1 MRRPQKT
8 WQKGGLWAL
17 ILVLTFGLVGGSMV
31 GMLGLGGQEQ
41 EELPAPA
48 APQDQFARTLKE
60 LEARVA
66 ADPEDVNS
74 RLELAVYYK
83 RMMDVKRA
91 VPLLEEV
98 LVLDAA
104 NQRARVDLAEIHL
117 GIGSYD
123 QAVEQLE
130 ALLEINPEH
139 QLGLYL
145 YGVTLGFGKG
155 DYLGAVQALE
165 RFLVLVDTGPD
176 AEHARALIEEWTK
189 N

>member
-1 MRRPQKT
+1 
-8 WQKGGLWAL
+8 
-17 ILVLTFGLVGGSMV
+17 
-31 GMLGLGGQEQ
+31 MLGLGGQEQ